1 MAGKIKPSEQ
11 FRLLAWLMDNPDK
24 ITTSPFNSMLLFA
37 RQNFTEP
44 RAAWLARALV
54 IHQCDMTSLP
64 RFASQQGQSEWF
76 GKFLKE
82 TAKDG
87 YAFVPPEIEI
97 QL

>member
-1 MAGKIKPSEQ
+1 MSARIKPSEQ
-11 FRLLAWLMDNPDK
+11 FRLLAWLMDHPDK
-24 ITTSPFNSMLLFA
+24 ITASPFSTMLLFA
-37 RQNFTEP
+37 RSHFTEP

-54 IHQCDMTSLP
+54 VHQCDITNLP
-64 RFASQQGQSEWF
+64 RFAQIHGQSEWF